1 MLIIYALLIV
11 MIIIWSFSF
20 VLVDIA
26 LEFVPPM
33 SIALT
38 RFLIVSLVFII
49 VDLYFL
55 INRKRQVDKYNKNKK
70 KENLRYTRKE
80 WIYLI
85 IASFC
90 GILLFFV
97 AQYSAIELIGPSLPA
112 LFVCLLSPVV
122 ITILALIFFKEK
134 LTKVKILGFAIA
146 TVGGFLLVTGGDL
159 RTLTPTTPNF
169 LGYLFALMTPV
180 IWAIYSIM
188 TKRIIRNKSNFKTLK
203 YIAYFGTIELFIIV
217 ILNNELLIFIQNF
230 FNIYVFLIGIYLG
243 IGCYIIGYFIWQKS
257 QKELKSSKGAS
268 FLYVE
273 PFLTLLFSILLNRTE
288 TVLLLNMVGGVIVL
302 VAVLVINYEYN

>member
-26 LEFVPPM
+26 LNFIPPM

-49 VDLYFL
+49 VDLYFF
-55 INRKRQVDKYNKNKK
+55 INRKRQVDKHNNKK
-70 KENLRYTRKE
+70 ESLRYTRKE

-85 IASFC
+85 MASFC
-90 GILLFFV
+90 GVLLFFV

-122 ITILALIFFKEK
+122 ISILALIFFKEK
-134 LTKVKILGFAIA
+134 LTNVKILGFAIA
-146 TVGGFLLVTGGDL
+146 TVGAFLLVTGGDL
-159 RTLTPTTPNF
+159 RTLTPATPNF
-169 LGYLFALMTPV
+169 LGYLFALMTPI
-180 IWAIYSIM
+180 IWAFYSII
-188 TKRIIRNKSNFKTLK
+188 TKRIITNKSNFKTLK

-217 ILNNELLIFIQNF
+217 VLNNELLIFTQNF

-273 PFLTLLFSILLNRTE
+273 PFLTLIFSILLNRTE
-288 TVLLLNMVGGVIVL
+288 TILLWNLVGGVIVL
-302 VAVLVINYEYN
+302 VAVLVINYEKN

>member
-11 MIIIWSFSF
+11 MIVIWSFSF
-20 VLVDIA
+20 VLVDIV
-26 LEFVPPM
+26 LEFIPPM

-49 VDLYFL
+49 VDLYFF
-55 INRKRQVDKYNKNKK
+55 INRKRQGDKHNNK

-90 GILLFFV
+90 GVLLFFV

-112 LFVCLLSPVV
+112 LFVCLLSPVI

-134 LTKVKILGFAIA
+134 LTKVKILGFVIA

-169 LGYLFALMTPV
+169 LGYLYALMTPM
-180 IWAIYSIM
+180 IWAIYSII

-203 YIAYFGTIELFIIV
+203 YIAYFGTIQLFIIV
-217 ILNNELLIFIQNF
+217 ILNNELLIFTQNF

-243 IGCYIIGYFIWQKS
+243 VGCYIIGYFIWQKS

-273 PFLTLLFSILLNRTE
+273 PFLTLFFSILLNRTE
-288 TVLLLNMVGGVIVL
+288 TILLWNLVGGVIVL
-302 VAVLVINYEYN
+302 VAVLVINYEIN

>member
-1 MLIIYALLIV
+1 

-38 RFLIVSLVFII
+38 RFLIVSMVFII
-49 VDLYFL
+49 VDLYFF
-55 INRKRQVDKYNKNKK
+55 INRKRQGDKDNKK

-90 GILLFFV
+90 GILLFFI

-159 RTLTPTTPNF
+159 RTLSPTTPNF
-169 LGYLFALMTPV
+169 LGYLYALMTPM
-180 IWAIYSIM
+180 IWAIYSIL
-188 TKRIIRNKSNFKTLK
+188 TKKIIRNKSNFKTLK

-257 QKELKSSKGAS
+257 QMELKSSKGAS
-268 FLYVE
+268 FLYIE

-288 TVLLLNMVGGVIVL
+288 TIILMNIVGGVIVL
-302 VAVLVINYEYN
+302 VAVLIINYK